1 VTDHDRYPGDWDQ
14 DALFYGVPSPAGRPD
29 EPTRAAA
36 PSGDRPPPPFDVRPA
51 ASPGGPP
58 PPLFRDRPD
67 SPPGDEPTRQVP
79 SSDAFFDPTTMALSG
94 PAAPEQLQPIP
105 TGQSHRKLP
114 LIVAALAVLLIAGAI
129 GGVVLMRSSDRN
141 GASGPVIEPMPLVT
155 STETVTTD
163 PTPTET
169 PTPTPSDYP
178 STEATATT
186 DPQEE
191 ALAELEA
198 VREQDLATV
207 TFDGQLVA
215 QIASKYPGIS
225 DPYQTAADGSHT
237 FQNSDILAEHQRL
250 RAEHGD
256 ADHPV
261 ILLKSTDYGKRQ
273 LIAGQ
278 PLWVTFVVGD
288 FPDKASVRTWCAG
301 HFGHLPATELKNH
314 CDARNLRPAA

>member
-1 VTDHDRYPGDWDQ
+1 MTDHDRYPGDWDQ

-58 PPLFRDRPD
+58 SPLFLDRPD
-67 SPPGDEPTRQVP
+67 AAPGDEPTRQVP
-79 SSDAFFDPTTMALSG
+79 PSGAYFDPTTMALSG
-94 PAAPEQLQPIP
+94 PAAPERLQPTP
-105 TGQSHRKLP
+105 AENSHRRLP

-129 GGVVLMRSSDRN
+129 GGVVLMQSSDRN
-141 GASGPVIEPMPLVT
+141 DASGAVTEPAPQVT
-155 STETVTTD
+155 PTETVTTD

-169 PTPTPSDYP
+169 PSDFL
-178 STEATATT
+178 SIEATATT

-191 ALAELEA
+191 ALAQLEA
-198 VREQDLATV
+198 VRERDLATV
-207 TFDGQLVA
+207 TFDGRLVA

-237 FQNSDILAEHQRL
+237 FQHSDILAEHQRL

-301 HFGHLPATELKNH
+301 HFGHLSATELKNH